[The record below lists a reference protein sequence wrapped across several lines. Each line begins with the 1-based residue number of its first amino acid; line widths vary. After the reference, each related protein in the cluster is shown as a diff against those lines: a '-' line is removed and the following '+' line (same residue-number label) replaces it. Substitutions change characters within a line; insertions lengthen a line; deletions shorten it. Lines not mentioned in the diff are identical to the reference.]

1 VAEVLHSG
9 VRDSL
14 LVPSLLGKLILVSGI
29 LSSPIEVLCS
39 GANKTFGELCSVQ
52 TVGDGILALPQ

>member
-1 VAEVLHSG
+1 VAKVLHSG

-14 LVPSLLGKLILVSGI
+14 LVPSLLGKPILMSGI

-39 GANKTFGELCSVQ
+39 GANKTSGELCSV
-52 TVGDGILALPQ
+52 